1 MYHGLQFLRFLCALS
16 VVMLH
21 AAEAVHVRTGASVQF
36 GGIASRLGVE
46 TFFVISGFVMVMVT
60 QASPDGLAQRLATA
74 RTFLI
79 RRVIRVAPMY
89 WLYSALKVLM
99 VLALPAL
106 ALRASIDWAH
116 VVSSFLFVPAMSPW
130 GQIQPILPVG
140 WTLNFEFLFYAI
152 FAVAI
157 VVTRHKALLAT
168 AALVALYLVGANHAE
183 PSSILHFYGRTLLLD
198 FALGMGIAHL
208 TQKKVALPQV
218 FSWLV
223 LLCAVVACALELRGT
238 SPWFDEFGYGLAS
251 ALIMW
256 STISLEAAW
265 LHKLK
270 PLDLLGNASYSIY
283 LSHSFFTPGAVIL
296 LVKLS
301 VHSPLLL
308 AFGATVIPC
317 VLGCVAYKLAEEP
330 ITQILRGRFDGR
342 TRPASA

>member
-1 MYHGLQFLRFLCALS
+1 
-16 VVMLH
+16 
-21 AAEAVHVRTGASVQF
+21 
-36 GGIASRLGVE
+36 
-46 TFFVISGFVMVMVT
+46 VMVMVT
-60 QASPDGLAQRLATA
+60 HGDSVHLAERLVTA
-74 RTFLI
+74 RAFFL

-89 WLYSALKVLM
+89 WLYSVLKVAM
-99 VLALPAL
+99 VLALPSL
-106 ALRASIDWAH
+106 ALRTRIDWAH
-116 VVSSFLFVPAMSPW
+116 VASSFVFVPSMSPW
-130 GQIQPILPVG
+130 GLIQPILPVG

-157 VVTRHKALLAT
+157 VLTRHKALLAT
-168 AALVALYLVGANHAE
+168 AALFALYLVGSTHTE
-183 PSSILHFYGRTLLLD
+183 PDSVLHFYGRTLLLD

-208 TQKKVALPQV
+208 TQKKVALPHTL
-218 FSWLV
+218 SWLV
-223 LLCAVVACALELRGT
+223 LAAAVVASALELRVDAH
-238 SPWFDEFGYGLAS
+238 WFDEFGYGIAS
-251 ALIMW
+251 ALILW

-296 LVKLS
+296 LAKLS

-308 AFGATVIPC
+308 AFGATIIPC

-330 ITQILRGRFDGR
+330 ITRYLRGRFDGR